1 VQTIGLLGGMSWES
15 TVTYYQELNRGVRAR
30 LGGLHSAPCLMIS
43 VDFAVVE
50 RMQERGAWDEA
61 GRYLAECAR
70 RLERGGAGCVV
81 LCTNTMHRVYGDL
94 CQAVSIPV
102 LHIAD
107 GTARQLKAAQVK
119 TVGLL
124 GTRYTME
131 QDFYS
136 SRLAQQG
143 FEVLVPDPAGRAIVH
158 DVIYDELC
166 LGQVSGESR
175 DAYLRI
181 VSSLAAR
188 GAEAV
193 ILGCTEIGLLLNAAN
208 CPLPVF
214 DTTLL
219 HVQAALDWACAG
231 GDA

>member
-1 VQTIGLLGGMSWES
+1 VRTIGLLGGMSWES
-15 TVTYYQELNRGVRAR
+15 TVTYYTELNRGARER

-50 RMQERGAWDEA
+50 RMQERGAWAEA
-61 GRYLAECAR
+61 GHYLAECAR
-70 RLERGGAGCVV
+70 RLEQGGSGCVV

-107 GTARQLKAAQVK
+107 GTARQLKAAQVT

-136 SRLAQQG
+136 SRLEQQG

-219 HVQAALDWACAG
+219 HVQAALDWACG
-231 GDA
+231 GGEA

>member
-1 VQTIGLLGGMSWES
+1 
-15 TVTYYQELNRGVRAR
+15 
-30 LGGLHSAPCLMIS
+30 
-43 VDFAVVE
+43 
-50 RMQERGAWDEA
+50 
-61 GRYLAECAR
+61 
-70 RLERGGAGCVV
+70 VV

-107 GTARQLKAAQVK
+107 GTARQLKAAQVT

-136 SRLAQQG
+136 SRLEQQG

-166 LGQVSGESR
+166 LGQVSAESR

-193 ILGCTEIGLLLNAAN
+193 ILGCTEIGLLLNAGN

-231 GDA
+231 GEA

>member
-1 VQTIGLLGGMSWES
+1 
-15 TVTYYQELNRGVRAR
+15 
-30 LGGLHSAPCLMIS
+30 
-43 VDFAVVE
+43 
-50 RMQERGAWDEA
+50 
-61 GRYLAECAR
+61 
-70 RLERGGAGCVV
+70 V
-81 LCTNTMHRVYGDL
+81 LR
-94 CQAVSIPV
+94 
-102 LHIAD
+102 IAD

-124 GTRYTME
+124 GARYTME

-136 SRLAQQG
+136 SRLERQG
-143 FEVLVPDPAGRAIVH
+143 FEVLVPDPAGPAIVH
-158 DVIYDELC
+158 DVIYGELC

-193 ILGCTEIGLLLNAAN
+193 ILGCTEIGLLLNAAT

-231 GDA
+231 GEA

>member
-1 VQTIGLLGGMSWES
+1 
-15 TVTYYQELNRGVRAR
+15 
-30 LGGLHSAPCLMIS
+30 
-43 VDFAVVE
+43 
-50 RMQERGAWDEA
+50 
-61 GRYLAECAR
+61 
-70 RLERGGAGCVV
+70 
-81 LCTNTMHRVYGDL
+81 MHRVYDDL
-94 CQAVSIPV
+94 CQAVSVPV

-107 GTARQLKAAQVK
+107 GAARQLEAAQVK

-136 SRLAQQG
+136 SRLARQG

-158 DVIYDELC
+158 DVIYGELC

-193 ILGCTEIGLLLNAAN
+193 ILGCTEIGLLLNAAT

-231 GDA
+231 GEA